1 MIYLIDDS
9 YSNVGKGLFDIT
21 SFSKEITLYETL
33 ESAPELNIGDCVCIH
48 SSFYNNALKAEIL
61 ENCGEEIVYV
71 EFSGE
76 GDSMGN
82 YTSKHPTKLKS
93 LNKECFYKRV
103 VSFVQYW
110 MDTLQYDLKI
120 LRGEIEYDGSN
131 KSSNI
136 TISNCYS
143 LESDIVDIIVDNDK
157 SIDDAISDYITT
169 HKKGLMSSK
178 AILIDFTNNW
188 NSANVLLRFA
198 MHIRLDQDTY
208 IKYLPILFMTDEY
221 KVEKLRKL
229 LTSEYA
235 NIVLTRGCEYI
246 AKSDIDNISNIISN
260 CMLTKQ
266 TYTECYERLS
276 VEDYKNT
283 HSLANIWAIQRWSK
297 LFGIEIAYNSTIE
310 KFKKSLY
317 YKYVSNNP
325 IVSQDKVIG
334 NIYSCKIHGINNKK
348 IAFID
353 DECLLG
359 WKDIFHVI
367 CKNSDANACVCECFE
382 ENSKE
387 NRIKQIKSWL
397 DAHEDIDCYVIDLR
411 LHKDDEMCNT
421 PANLSGIQIA
431 KYIHE
436 QNYGNQIVVFSASN
450 KIWNMEEALKCSK
463 AIGYV
468 RKESPTEFLSA
479 DNSFSLFRDFSVN
492 IKKACDYSYIKGY
505 YNSVEKFFGKKH
517 IPNVINLFIDSL
529 INDNGRYAII
539 NIAIY
544 LEEKLNNIR
553 DMYFTNDRPIFFS
566 YNENKRRISFDIS
579 LRTEWRICDFNSA
592 EKWLRIST
600 LRTIFNDEEMCSK
613 YYELVQRR
621 NRFCHDY
628 LWDEKSNA
636 IFIQL
641 ARYVFEKIFCPVM
654 VKYPENNA
662 SKVVSK
668 SIDSNRV
675 SLVTEPNNIP
685 MINMPIIGKL
695 QFNGEKAYVQY
706 NGQEY
711 RIKIVS
717 GKYKEGD
724 IVEIYKMEN
733 DYYRIER
740 KRSDKMK

>member
-9 YSNVGKGLFDIT
+9 YSNVGNGLFDIT
-21 SFSKEITLYETL
+21 SFSQEITLYETL

-48 SSFYNNALKAEIL
+48 SSFYSNALKAEIL

-93 LNKECFYKRV
+93 LNKECFYKRIA
-103 VSFVQYW
+103 SFVHYW
-110 MDTLQYDLKI
+110 MDTQQYDLKT
-120 LRGEIEYDGSN
+120 LRGEIEYDGNN

-136 TISNCYS
+136 NISDCYA
-143 LESDIVDIIVDNDK
+143 LKSDIVDMIVDNNK

-169 HKKGLMSSK
+169 HKEGLMSSK
-178 AILIDFTNNW
+178 AILVDFTKNW
-188 NSANVLLRFA
+188 DSANVLCRFA
-198 MHIRLDQDTY
+198 MHIRLDQDKY
-208 IKYLPILFMTDEY
+208 IKYLPIFFMTDEY
-221 KVEKLRKL
+221 KVENLRKL
-229 LTSEYA
+229 LTNEYA
-235 NIVLTRGCEYI
+235 NIVLTKGCECI

-260 CMLTKQ
+260 CLLTKQ

-283 HSLANIWAIQRWSK
+283 HSLANIWAIHRWSK

-325 IVSQDKVIG
+325 IVSQERVID
-334 NIYSCKIHGINNKK
+334 NIYSCKIDGINNKK

-353 DECLLG
+353 DEYLLG
-359 WKDIFHVI
+359 WKDIFHAI
-367 CKNSDANACVCECFE
+367 CKNSDANAYVCDCFE
-382 ENSKE
+382 ENIKE
-387 NRIKQIKSWL
+387 DRIKQIKYWL
-397 DAHEDIDCYVIDLR
+397 DANEDVDCYVIDLR

-468 RKESPTEFLSA
+468 RKESPTEFLST
-479 DNSFSLFRDFSVN
+479 DNSVSLFRDFSGN

-505 YNSVEKFFGKKH
+505 YNSVKKFFGKKH
-517 IPNVINLFIDSL
+517 IPNVINMFIDSL

-553 DMYFTNDRPIFFS
+553 DLYLTNDIPKIFS
-566 YNENKRRISFDIS
+566 YNENKHRISFDTS
-579 LRTEWRICDFNSA
+579 LRTEWRICKFDSNIA
-592 EKWLRIST
+592 EKWLRISV
-600 LRTIFNDEEMCSK
+600 LRTIFNDEEICSK

-628 LWDEKSNA
+628 LWDDNSNA
-636 IFIQL
+636 KFIQL
-641 ARYVFEKIFCPVM
+641 ARYIFENIFCPVM
-654 VKYPENNA
+654 EKYPENNA

-668 SIDSNRV
+668 SIDSNSV
-675 SLVTEPNNIP
+675 SLVSENTP
-685 MINMPIIGKL
+685 MVNMPIIGEL
-695 QFNGEKAYVQY
+695 RYNGEKAYVQY

-711 RIKIVS
+711 RIKNVLA
-717 GKYKEGD
+717 KYKEGD
-724 IVEIYKMEN
+724 IVEIYKKEN

-740 KRSDKMK
+740 KRPDKMK